1 MTAPE
6 SLVRA
11 SDRLE
16 GSREAPDP
24 AGPASAG
31 AADPV
36 DPVETTASRRP
47 IAPLPD
53 RLVSQIAAGEVV
65 ERPASV
71 VKELLENAIDAGAR
85 RITLRIEEGGVRRI
99 VVSDDGC
106 GIPADELPLAPLRH
120 ATSKIA
126 TLAELEQ
133 VATLGFRGEALAS
146 IASVAS
152 LSIGSRTADAP
163 HATRLD
169 TDSGELA
176 PAAGPVGTTI
186 EVRDLYAAT
195 PARRKFLKTTAT
207 EAAHCMD
214 ALQRVAL
221 AHPAIEFES
230 FVDGRAGT
238 AMPAGDWRERAL
250 AGLGDDYR
258 DAHRLLER
266 EAGGLRLRGLL
277 GSPNLNRSRADRQFL
292 YVNGR
297 FVRDRMLGHA
307 VRQAYSDQ
315 MHGDRHAAWILYL
328 WIDPALVDANVH
340 PAKAEVRFR
349 DAAGV
354 RSFVFHAV
362 QDALRAAHVRTGD
375 RFASTD
381 IGAPAAG
388 GIGRGGNAVGL
399 RNATDPSD
407 PAFRLAARGAIG
419 SRLTAADVTRSLQFH
434 APQPSPID
442 GNGGLAGG
450 VAIGPRV
457 DRPAEPAASGP
468 EAEPLLPPLGY
479 AIAQLHGLYVLAQN
493 AAGLVIVDMHAAHER
508 IVYERLK
515 AALAGRAIAQQ
526 PLLIPATF
534 RADPLDVRI
543 ADDEQATIASLGLDV
558 SVMAPDVLA
567 VRAVPAELA
576 RGDVVALARAV
587 IDEIREHGAS
597 AVLASRRDALLATMA
612 CHAAVRANR
621 RLTLDEMNA
630 LLRDIERTPAADQC
644 NHGRPTWRQLGIDEL
659 DRWFMR
665 GR

>member
-1 MTAPE
+1 
-6 SLVRA
+6 
-11 SDRLE
+11 
-16 GSREAPDP
+16 
-24 AGPASAG
+24 
-31 AADPV
+31 
-36 DPVETTASRRP
+36 
-47 IAPLPD
+47 
-53 RLVSQIAAGEVV
+53 
-65 ERPASV
+65 
-71 VKELLENAIDAGAR
+71 
-85 RITLRIEEGGVRRI
+85 
-99 VVSDDGC
+99 
-106 GIPADELPLAPLRH
+106 
-120 ATSKIA
+120 TSKIA
-126 TLAELEQ
+126 TLDELEQ

-152 LSIGSRTADAP
+152 LSISSRTAGVA
-163 HATRLD
+163 HAMRLD
-169 TDSGELA
+169 ADSGELT

-186 EVRDLYAAT
+186 EVRDLYSAT

-207 EAAHCMD
+207 EAAHCLD

-221 AHPAIEFES
+221 AHPSIAFES

-238 AMPAGDWRERAL
+238 AMPAGNWRERAF
-250 AGLGDDYR
+250 AGLGNDYR
-258 DAHRLLER
+258 GAHRLLER
-266 EAGGLRLRGLL
+266 EAGGLRLQGLL
-277 GSPNLNRSRADRQFL
+277 GSPTLNRSRADRQFL

-297 FVRDRMLGHA
+297 FVRDRMLGYA

-315 MHGDRHAAWILYL
+315 MHGDRHAAWILHL

-349 DAAGV
+349 DATGV

-362 QDALRAAHVRTGD
+362 QDALRAAHVPV
-375 RFASTD
+375 
-381 IGAPAAG
+381 GARPDGMEAEES
-388 GIGRGGNAVGL
+388 
-399 RNATDPSD
+399 AT
-407 PAFRLAARGAIG
+407 RLAHSGEIG
-419 SRLTAADVTRSLQFH
+419 SRLTAVDVTRSLQFH
-434 APQPSPID
+434 APQPPPTGGGWPAYLAQDGASLFGVNGQPLGQPIGTTEGSAGID
-442 GNGGLAGG
+442 TSAPIGLRVGEPG
-450 VAIGPRV
+450 VA
-457 DRPAEPAASGP
+457 AASGP
-468 EAEPLLPPLGY
+468 DGEALLPPLGY

-493 AAGLVIVDMHAAHER
+493 AGGLVIVDMHAAHER

-534 RADPLDVRI
+534 RADPLDVRV
-543 ADDEQATIASLGLDV
+543 ADDEQQTIAALGLDI

-576 RGDVVALARAV
+576 RGDVVALARSV
-587 IDEIREHGAS
+587 IDEIREHGGS
-597 AVLASRRDALLATMA
+597 GVLASRRDALLATMA

-644 NHGRPTWRQLGIDEL
+644 NHGRPTWRQVGIDEL